1 MFQMSIGII
10 GNGFVGEAI
19 RENLKKHYDV
29 LAYDTDPKK
38 TDCHSISVL
47 TSQCKFIFVSVP
59 TPMFLDG
66 SPDLSII
73 FDVMDNIS
81 KDYNDNIIILKSTV
95 IPGTSRQIK
104 RRHPEL
110 KIVFSPE
117 FLTEA
122 NSVKD
127 FKDCNRAIFGGQKKD
142 THQCVQMMQ
151 KVFPAKQYVKTDWE
165 TAETVKYFINTF
177 LATKVSFA
185 NEMKQLCDSAGTDY
199 SSVVELALLDD
210 RIGKSHLQ
218 APGPDGYHGFGGK
231 CFAKDLNALI
241 HFCVSRKV
249 KPTLLQAAWLK
260 NLEVREE
267 KDWLNIKGAVT
278 KGDKK

>member
-1 MFQMSIGII
+1 MNIGVV

-19 RENLKKHYDV
+19 RENLKSEYNIIAFDINPEKS
-29 LAYDTDPKK
+29 
-38 TDCHSISVL
+38 DCQSVAEL
-47 TSQCKFIFVSVP
+47 TEKCKFIFVSVP

-73 FDVMDNIS
+73 FSVMENIAQ
-81 KDYNDNIIILKSTV
+81 DYNDNIIILKSTV

-104 RRHPEL
+104 RRFPEL
-110 KIVFSPE
+110 RIVFSPE
-117 FLTEA
+117 FLTEV
-122 NSVKD
+122 NSVND
-127 FKDCNRAIFGGQKKD
+127 FKNCTRMIFGGQKKD
-142 THQCVQMMQ
+142 TRPSIRLIQ
-151 KVFPAKQYVKTDWE
+151 KVFPQKQYVQTDWE

-185 NEMKQLCDSAGTDY
+185 NEMKQLCDSTGTDY
-199 SSVVELALLDD
+199 SNVVELALLDD
-210 RIGKSHLQ
+210 RIGRSHLQ
-218 APGPDGYHGFGGK
+218 VPGPDGYHGFGGK